1 MKSPVII
8 GKIHPPPPPPQFCS
22 LRAFGYNLLNPAPKS
37 SNMRFAAKRT
47 FSRFASK
54 PNSFCA
60 RGLGDSKTRRLPVP
74 PPLSFPH
81 KRESSPMHNGKTPVR
96 LPVPQGLCGL
106 YSYLK
111 YLLKTVHFFSAVQL
125 RNRRGMGLVEVL
137 LAAGLSVLV
146 FSGTH
151 KALMLSVKT
160 SRVVTSELAERELKQ
175 AVGMALGEEASCKA
189 NLIPRADL
197 PSTIP
202 ESPNKGLYGTKTTR
216 DSGAGEV
223 LNLDAGTVSL
233 RRGFE
238 IKGDL
243 RIVKME
249 LRQWDKTPADPEKRV
264 FVVWYEKLHLGPA
277 EEGKSCTAGSQASD
291 QDGCYFSRCELK
303 YKLNT
308 AKDGAETCQIVG
320 GDCAGV
326 SVAGGGGGGPPPCYL
341 LDSAEPGKT
350 IVGCGHGETPP
361 IGERATAIGFEAG
374 KLNTGANNVF
384 IGYQAGKK
392 VTTGANNVFIGYEAG
407 AKVTTGANNI
417 AIGADVAFPTE
428 SNQINI
434 GGIIKVKQEQIK
446 IRDPDDPEGET
457 KQIEGRIIKLCDA
470 DGNCKG
476 VRSGNS
482 NICPTG
488 EFVQEIKE
496 DGTVIC
502 APACTGGQ
510 KLFETL
516 QYVDPDGH
524 TRYGYYE
531 VGNRPSDLRDF
542 DPNLGFSVTRSC
554 ACSDEQ
560 GWLNGNCITCAGD
573 TRWVW
578 NDRKCMTCS
587 GGASWRK
594 LLYPPT
600 YKRYGYSCRCPT
612 GTIKKKVA
620 QCILV

>member
-1 MKSPVII
+1 
-8 GKIHPPPPPPQFCS
+8 
-22 LRAFGYNLLNPAPKS
+22 
-37 SNMRFAAKRT
+37 
-47 FSRFASK
+47 
-54 PNSFCA
+54 
-60 RGLGDSKTRRLPVP
+60 
-74 PPLSFPH
+74 
-81 KRESSPMHNGKTPVR
+81 MHNGKTPVR
-96 LPVPQGLCGL
+96 LPVPQGLRGL

-249 LRQWDKTPADPEKRV
+249 LRQWDKTPADPDKRV

-326 SVAGGGGGGPPPCYL
+326 SVAGGGGGGAECYEI
-341 LDSAEPGKT
+341 DKTGAEGGK
-350 IVGCGHGETPP
+350 ILIGCGRGGQDG
-361 IGERATAIGFEAG
+361 IGTTAIGFEAG
-374 KLNTGANNVF
+374 KVNTGASNIFIGLQAGKENTSGQSNTFIGSRTGEKNKTGESNVFIGDYAGQLSTSSENIFIGGSAGTNSKGAKNTFIGVQSGQQATTGAKNVF
-384 IGYQAGKK
+384 IGYQAGSKT
-392 VTTGANNVFIGYEAG
+392 TTGTNNVFIGHQAG
-407 AKVTTGANNI
+407 TKATTGANNI
-417 AIGADVAFPTE
+417 AIGADVEDATKN
-428 SNQINI
+428 NQINI
-434 GGIIKVKQEQIK
+434 GNIIKAK
-446 IRDPDDPEGET
+446 PEGT
-457 KQIEGRIIKLCDA
+457 GQAQTGVIELCNAQGDNCIKLSKDA
-470 DGNCKG
+470 LTCGDGEYFRGFKEEEGELVKDCQPD
-476 VRSGNS
+476 
-482 NICPTG
+482 IQCPTG
-488 EFVQEIKE
+488 FFFGPGLGEEMETIGVIIANIPARLKPMVFV
-496 DGTVIC
+496 
-502 APACTGGQ
+502 
-510 KLFETL
+510 
-516 QYVDPDGH
+516 
-524 TRYGYYE
+524 
-531 VGNRPSDLRDF
+531 N
-542 DPNLGFSVTRSC
+542 
-554 ACSDEQ
+554 
-560 GWLNGNCITCAGD
+560 
-573 TRWVW
+573 
-578 NDRKCMTCS
+578 
-587 GGASWRK
+587 
-594 LLYPPT
+594 
-600 YKRYGYSCRCPT
+600 
-612 GTIKKKVA
+612 VA
-620 QCILV
+620 